1 MSNKISEVFDL
12 EPVKETLPPVV
23 VDDNSVSE
31 DIEEARANLKQLI
44 TTGNKALEYA
54 LDVAMQSESPRAFEV
69 LTNMIKTLGDM
80 NAQILDIHEKGNKIT
95 TKDKPQNIN
104 ATQNNV
110 TNNVVFKGTPAD
122 LATFIENMN
131 NKDKG

>member
-1 MSNKISEVFDL
+1 MSTKISEVFEL
-12 EPVKETLPPVV
+12 EPVRETLPPAVE
-23 VDDNSVSE
+23 DGKSVTE
-31 DIEEARANLKQLI
+31 DVAEARANLKQLI
-44 TTGNKALEYA
+44 MTGNKALEHA
-54 LDVAMQSESPRAFEV
+54 LDVAIQSESPRAFEV

-80 NAQILDIHEKGNKIT
+80 NSQILDIHEKGNKIT
-95 TKDKPQNIN
+95 TKEKPQNVH

-131 NKDKG
+131 TDKG

>member
-44 TTGNKALEYA
+44 STGNKALEYA